1 MNMHFRPKIQ
11 NGPVAKRARAGSTT
25 QPTPRATPSSPKATS
40 SRLSSSAKSFSK
52 PRATRSSPLAT
63 VTPVWVDVSASALAR
78 SGLAAFGLDER
89 LQSTEV
95 AAKEK
100 TAARSPVLL
109 VLIGCGVLLAGG
121 FMFSLRDHFTAH
133 AVGRD
138 EVQLKSKI
146 QQAEAE
152 RQHLDGELKRTVSPQ
167 SLERATHEGAGLAPL
182 ELERKKIISA
192 AKQVTVAAKAKTPP
206 AEKSQ
211 PRSGKPA
218 RP

>member
-1 MNMHFRPKIQ
+1 M
-11 NGPVAKRARAGSTT
+11 
-25 QPTPRATPSSPKATS
+25 
-40 SRLSSSAKSFSK
+40 
-52 PRATRSSPLAT
+52 AT
-63 VTPVWVDVSASALAR
+63 VTPVWVGVSASELAR

-100 TAARSPVLL
+100 TAARSRVLL
-109 VLIGCGVLLAGG
+109 GLIGCGVLLAGG

-138 EVQLKSKI
+138 EVKLKSKI

-152 RQHLDGELKRTVSPQ
+152 RQHLDIELKRTVSPPA
-167 SLERATHEGAGLAPL
+167 LERVTHEGAGLAPL
-182 ELERKKIISA
+182 ELERKKISSA
-192 AKQVTVAAKAKTPP
+192 AKKVTAAAKAKTPP

-211 PRSGKPA
+211 SQRGKTAKP
-218 RP
+218 